1 MNEPAPARKP
11 KGWPLFAISLL
22 IALLAGFLFLRWR
35 KREDVPA
42 VVKAPPPAAAP
53 VAPAA
58 TPAPAPPAPPADDAF
73 ASKLAE
79 LRKAIGAKRWEEAAA
94 ALEAARGL
102 KPADP
107 ALAAL
112 EKEVAEGKAKEEAE
126 RAEAAKQLELRKAQE
141 QAWIK
146 VKERIEVCRPANLW
160 DESLALLE
168 NIAKKYPGIVRD
180 TEYTVTHNSITGFQK
195 ESDALFKRD
204 MAEAEKLFADG
215 KYAQAIAKAEAA
227 LQYYPE
233 RRPLVREFQDRARDL
248 QMEKSMVRI
257 HSKSCWIGSEERDDE
272 KPLRQVKLPPFLI
285 DRYPVTNEDY
295 AAFTAATGYPPPPH
309 WGGRRPPKNRE
320 RHPVTFVTWADAGE
334 FAKWAGKRLPS
345 AEEWEVAA
353 RGPDKREFPW
363 GDAFQEREDQYFANC
378 LEHWQLNKSLV
389 PGTTPVDQKEFEA
402 GVSPFG
408 VHGMSGNVWEW
419 TSTAAPS
426 SGANPPPEFRILK
439 GGSFMTPQ
447 KALRCANVLAD
458 DPRLPHP
465 DVGFRCARDLK

>member
-1 MNEPAPARKP
+1 ME
-11 KGWPLFAISLL
+11 
-22 IALLAGFLFLRWR
+22 
-35 KREDVPA
+35 
-42 VVKAPPPAAAP
+42 
-53 VAPAA
+53 
-58 TPAPAPPAPPADDAF
+58 
-73 ASKLAE
+73 
-79 LRKAIGAKRWEEAAA
+79 
-94 ALEAARGL
+94 
-102 KPADP
+102 
-107 ALAAL
+107 
-112 EKEVAEGKAKEEAE
+112 
-126 RAEAAKQLELRKAQE
+126 
-141 QAWIK
+141 
-146 VKERIEVCRPANLW
+146 
-160 DESLALLE
+160 
-168 NIAKKYPGIVRD
+168 
-180 TEYTVTHNSITGFQK
+180 
-195 ESDALFKRD
+195 
-204 MAEAEKLFADG
+204 
-215 KYAQAIAKAEAA
+215 KAESPLKSPILRNALMKARCTMSAA
-227 LQYYPE
+227 
-233 RRPLVREFQDRARDL
+233 
-248 QMEKSMVRI
+248 S
-257 HSKSCWIGSEERDDE
+257 ST
-272 KPLRQVKLPPFLI
+272 LPQ
-285 DRYPVTNEDY
+285 
-295 AAFTAATGYPPPPH
+295 
-309 WGGRRPPKNRE
+309 NRE